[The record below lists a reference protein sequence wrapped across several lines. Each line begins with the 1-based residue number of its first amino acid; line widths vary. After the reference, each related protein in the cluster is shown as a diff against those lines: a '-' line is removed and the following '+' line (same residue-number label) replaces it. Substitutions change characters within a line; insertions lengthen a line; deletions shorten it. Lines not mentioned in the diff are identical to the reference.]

1 MSATLKPLK
10 RALIVIDVQNEYVSG
25 KLRIEYPPVQESL
38 ANIGMAMDTAYAAKI
53 PIVVVQH
60 DESESAPIFAKGSTS
75 WELHPVVAKRPRT
88 RLINKSMTS
97 VFAETDFAQW
107 LANNEIDTLT
117 IVGYM
122 THNCNAAAIYHAKH
136 AGFAVELLADA
147 TGALSY
153 HNDAGSATAEEIQ
166 RVFNVVFHS
175 NFAAVQK
182 TADWIAAVNN
192 GVATQRGGILASN
205 QRALATVS
213 S

>member
-1 MSATLKPLK
+1 MSATPK

-38 ANIGMAMDTAYAAKI
+38 ANIGLAMDAARAANI

-60 DESESAPIFAKGSTS
+60 DEQESASIFAKGSVA
-75 WELHPVVAKRPRT
+75 WELHPVVAIRPRDH
-88 RLINKSMTS
+88 LINKSMTS
-97 VFAETDFAQW
+97 VFAETDLARW
-107 LANNEIDTLT
+107 LAKNEIDTLA

-136 AGFAVELLADA
+136 AGLAVELLADA
-147 TGALSY
+147 TGALPY
-153 HNDAGSATAEEIQ
+153 KNEAGSATAEEIQ

-182 TADWIAAVNN
+182 TADWIVAVNK
-192 GVATQRGGILASN
+192 GEATQRSGIVASN
-205 QRALATVS
+205 QRALI
-213 S
+213 